1 MSITPDLNPTD
12 ELRYR
17 LLGSFLE
24 FTRYFYKIRTGR
36 KFEVSKPVGR
46 ESHHIAIARGLTKC
60 FNGEIK
66 KLLINV
72 PPRYGKTE
80 MIIQYIAWCL
90 ARYADAKFIYVS
102 YSKTL
107 ATKQT
112 ATIRE
117 IINLQEYQR
126 LFPHVKLSE
135 DTQAKDN
142 FNTTAGGSVYA
153 AGAGGSITGF
163 GAGISNCDRFGG
175 CIVIDDIIKPEDAD
189 SDVVREGRN
198 EWYQNTLISRKNGPN
213 VPIIYI
219 GQRVNEADLA
229 GVLLEGFDGDVWDK
243 IVLPGLENNL
253 PLHPAIHTLDDLLKM
268 EKTAPY
274 MFASQIQQNPI
285 PAGGAIFKRDY
296 FVLKD
301 EIPSNIHS
309 AFITCDTSET
319 EQTYNDANAF
329 SFWGVYEIIQSGVN
343 TKVYALHLIDCIEF
357 RCEPKDLKQRLLN
370 FWSDCCRNKIR
381 PTYCFIEKKSTGT
394 TLLSITKDIVGL
406 NAIEIDRNNRL
417 CKTTRFLNAQPYAAS
432 HQISVTRGA
441 KYSEDFISHMVKIT
455 ANNSHRFDDIAD
467 TCADAVQL
475 ALIEERFNLEEE
487 RPAVNLYGG
496 HRTVLGG

>member
-1 MSITPDLNPTD
+1 MSITAELNPTD
-12 ELRYR
+12 ELRYK

-36 KFEVSKPVGR
+36 KFEVSNPFGR

-90 ARYADAKFIYVS
+90 ARYPDAKFIYVS

-117 IINLQEYQR
+117 IINLDEYQR
-126 LFPHVKLSE
+126 LFPNVALSE

-163 GAGISNCDRFGG
+163 GAGIANCDRFGG

-189 SDVVREGRN
+189 SDVIREGRN

-229 GVLLEGFDGDVWDK
+229 GVLLEGFDGDNWDT
-243 IVLPGLENNL
+243 IILPGLENNL
-253 PLHPAIHTLDDLLKM
+253 PLHPAIHGLDDLLKM

-274 MFASQIQQNPI
+274 MFAAQIQQNPI
-285 PAGGAIFKRDY
+285 PAGGAIFKRQY
-296 FVLKD
+296 FVLKED
-301 EIPSNIHS
+301 VPDNIINT
-309 AFITCDTSET
+309 FITADTSET
-319 EQTYNDANAF
+319 EHTYNDATAF
-329 SFWGVYEIIQSGVN
+329 SFWGVYQIIQEGI
-343 TKVYALHLIDCIEF
+343 TTPVYALHWIDCVQIW
-357 RCEPKDLKQRLLN
+357 CEPKDLKQNFLN
-370 FWSDCCRNKIR
+370 FWGDCCRYRLK
-381 PTYCFIEKKSTGT
+381 PQYCFIEKKSTGT
-394 TLLSITKDIVGL
+394 TLVSVLKEMVGI
-406 NAIEIDRNNRL
+406 NAIEVDRSNKM
-417 CKTTRFLNAQPYAAS
+417 CKTTRFLNCQPFATS
-432 HQISVTRGA
+432 HRISITKEARHT
-441 KYSEDFISHMVKIT
+441 EMCLEHMKKIT
-455 ANNSHRFDDIAD
+455 ANNSHRNDDIAD
-467 TCADAVQL
+467 TLADAVQL
-475 ALIEERFNLEEE
+475 ALIEERFNPVEE
-487 RPAVNLYGG
+487 RPEVNLYGG
-496 HRTVLGG
+496 HRTILGG